1 MDISLTPELER
12 LVNDK
17 IHAGEFKTAS
27 DVICEGLKLLSERD
41 TDHEDLRAEIRAG
54 FEAAARG
61 KYSEYDVDNAS
72 ELAMRIQ
79 ARGRQR
85 IAEEELQ
92 TGTR

>member
-12 LVNDK
+12 LVNEK

-27 DVICEGLKLLSERD
+27 EVICEGLKLLGERD
-41 TDHEDLRAEIRAG
+41 ADQEDLRAEIRAG
-54 FEAAARG
+54 SEAAERG
-61 KYSEYDVDNAS
+61 EYTEYDVDNVS